1 MIFADTKA
9 GHLVHILGTALVGQ
23 VLTQGLEPVSPHTIE
38 LYGHLFIQVVVAL
51 VTIWATVRKALQQPE
66 TVVKLPVA
74 VVPGV
79 RRDDQAGEG
88 GEDGKGGPVRP
99 A

>member
-74 VVPGV
+74 AVPAV
-79 RRDDQAGEG
+79 LRDEKTGEAGEG
-88 GEDGKGGPVRP
+88 REGGPVRP